1 VAKALETNPD
11 IIILDIKLPDM
22 SGWEVL
28 AQVKAQSDVR
38 DIPVLVVSVVD
49 DRSRGLALGAAEYL
63 VKPITRRQM
72 CRALSRVLTQDEADT
87 RALVVASDQDRVT
100 SAPSILLAEDNE
112 TNIETIT
119 DYLLDKGYRVTVAR
133 NGREVL
139 ERMEEALPDIVLMDI
154 QMPDVDGLEAIR
166 HIRDN
171 DSPAFAT
178 IPIIALT
185 ALAMPGDRERCLKA
199 GADEYLSKPV
209 SMKGLSEIIEAQLR
223 RSKGEEP
230 SVCYNTS
237 VL

>member
-1 VAKALETNPD
+1 
-11 IIILDIKLPDM
+11 
-22 SGWEVL
+22 
-28 AQVKAQSDVR
+28 
-38 DIPVLVVSVVD
+38 
-49 DRSRGLALGAAEYL
+49 
-63 VKPITRRQM
+63 
-72 CRALSRVLTQDEADT
+72 
-87 RALVVASDQDRVT
+87 
-100 SAPSILLAEDNE
+100 LAEDNE

-185 ALAMPGDRERCLKA
+185 ALAMPGDRDRCLEA

-223 RSKGEEP
+223 RSRGEEP
-230 SVCYNTS
+230 
-237 VL
+237 

>member
-1 VAKALETNPD
+1 
-11 IIILDIKLPDM
+11 
-22 SGWEVL
+22 
-28 AQVKAQSDVR
+28 
-38 DIPVLVVSVVD
+38 
-49 DRSRGLALGAAEYL
+49 
-63 VKPITRRQM
+63 
-72 CRALSRVLTQDEADT
+72 
-87 RALVVASDQDRVT
+87 
-100 SAPSILLAEDNE
+100 LLAEDNE

-185 ALAMPGDRERCLKA
+185 ALAMPGDRERCLEA

-223 RSKGEEP
+223 RSRGEEP
-230 SVCYNTS
+230 
-237 VL
+237 